1 MLRNY
6 LRITTR
12 VLLRNKLYT
21 VVNAVGL
28 AMGIAAFLLI
38 LEYVGLEKS
47 VNQFHTRLP
56 DMYRVL
62 CEGADGKTWAQVEPG
77 WAPKAKERFPEVL
90 DFCRFEDGIAQGI
103 VSNNANNTSFRE
115 EKIGY
120 AEGNFFDFFSFPLRA
135 GDAAAFNQPYAVF
148 ISETASRRYFSNEN
162 PLGKTL
168 RLNNQFGDVKYTVE
182 GVFEDMGENSDIR
195 YDLVFS
201 LETLKNPANLRGND
215 WAQLDNLD
223 NQYIHTFFLLG
234 PGTDYQAFGKKLTA
248 LRREIQTEKDGIQF
262 RIQPFR
268 EIHLAAS
275 FSDRLQHTGNIRYVY
290 MLAAIAFLILLI
302 AWFNYIN
309 LSTATSWRRANE
321 VGVRKSVGASRT
333 QLVLQLLGESVLL
346 NVLAFGLALLLV
358 QLLQPY
364 FNELVDRKLSLAVLG
379 YTPVWLYGL
388 GAMILGTLLSGV
400 YSAYALSGF
409 KPVDTLKGR
418 WLKKSGGVVLR
429 KTLVVAQFGISI
441 GLVLFTILIFSQ
453 LQYMQGR
460 ELGMR
465 PEELLVIRGPEIGM
479 DSSFA
484 HRRNAFRDELTR
496 QSFVT
501 AYSNSGCVPGHS
513 FNFSTEGFTSPRSG
527 PGDENK
533 SYAFAII
540 DNHYLETYGIGLK
553 AGRNFTQQ
561 ECAVDWNDNSK
572 VLMNERAVAQL
583 GFASPDEA
591 LRTKIRWDERY
602 LEIIGVV
609 QDYHHSGL
617 QEAIGPVIFY
627 PQDNSAYFSLRL
639 SGGNYSEKIET
650 LGNLYK
656 DYFPGN
662 PYAYF
667 FMDDEFN
674 RQYLSEQRYAALFTM
689 ASIWAAVIACLGLF
703 GLATYTVE
711 ARVKE
716 IGVRKVMG
724 AGVASITLLL
734 SKDFLKLV
742 LIALFVVSPL
752 AYIFMEK
759 WLSDFPYRVGVRAW
773 MFAAAGGCAVLVA
786 VLTVGFR
793 SVRAALANPVDS
805 LRNE

>member
-1 MLRNY
+1 
-6 LRITTR
+6 
-12 VLLRNKLYT
+12 
-21 VVNAVGL
+21 
-28 AMGIAAFLLI
+28 
-38 LEYVGLEKS
+38 
-47 VNQFHTRLP
+47 
-56 DMYRVL
+56 
-62 CEGADGKTWAQVEPG
+62 
-77 WAPKAKERFPEVL
+77 
-90 DFCRFEDGIAQGI
+90 
-103 VSNNANNTSFRE
+103 
-115 EKIGY
+115 
-120 AEGNFFDFFSFPLRA
+120 
-135 GDAAAFNQPYAVF
+135 
-148 ISETASRRYFSNEN
+148 
-162 PLGKTL
+162 
-168 RLNNQFGDVKYTVE
+168 
-182 GVFEDMGENSDIR
+182 
-195 YDLVFS
+195 
-201 LETLKNPANLRGND
+201 
-215 WAQLDNLD
+215 
-223 NQYIHTFFLLG
+223 
-234 PGTDYQAFGKKLTA
+234 
-248 LRREIQTEKDGIQF
+248 
-262 RIQPFR
+262 
-268 EIHLAAS
+268 
-275 FSDRLQHTGNIRYVY
+275 
-290 MLAAIAFLILLI
+290 
-302 AWFNYIN
+302 
-309 LSTATSWRRANE
+309 
-321 VGVRKSVGASRT
+321 
-333 QLVLQLLGESVLL
+333 
-346 NVLAFGLALLLV
+346 
-358 QLLQPY
+358 
-364 FNELVDRKLSLAVLG
+364 
-379 YTPVWLYGL
+379 
-388 GAMILGTLLSGV
+388 
-400 YSAYALSGF
+400 
-409 KPVDTLKGR
+409 
-418 WLKKSGGVVLR
+418 
-429 KTLVVAQFGISI
+429 
-441 GLVLFTILIFSQ
+441 
-453 LQYMQGR
+453 MQGR

-540 DNHYLETYGIGLK
+540 DHHYLETYGIGLK

-561 ECAVDWNDNSK
+561 ECAVDWNNNSK

-583 GFASPDEA
+583 GFASPDDA

-639 SGGNYSEKIET
+639 SGGNYSEKIAT

-742 LIALFVVSPL
+742 LIALLVVSPL

-759 WLSDFPYRVGVRAW
+759 WLSDFPYQVGVRAW